1 MKKLDLY
8 IIRKFLGTFFFSLVL
23 ILCIVVVFDLSE
35 KLEKFFPLCRRHCP
49 AGWCIALICNPLV
62 KFLENEAPV
71 KAIVF
76 DYYKNFIPYFA
87 NVFSSLFTFISVI
100 FFTSKMAYDSEI
112 IAILSTGIS
121 FRRFLFPYLMS
132 ATVIAILSFLLGAFI
147 IPNANEKRIEFEKQ
161 YMGKRYANKEQ
172 NIHRQIAPGTYIYM
186 SSYSVASNVGY
197 DFSIENFRGDTLVN
211 KLTSSRITWDKEN
224 KKWVIHNWKLREIE
238 GDKETYTTGQKL
250 DTVMAFQPS
259 EFSENPKKIREQ
271 LTFPELDRYI
281 DRMKMRGSSNVI
293 EFQIEKYKMIA
304 NAFATFILTFIG
316 VSISSR
322 KIRGGMGLH
331 LGIGL
336 LISFSYI
343 LFMQFSTVFATNGNM
358 NPLLAVWLPNILFAI
373 IGVFVY
379 RTAPK

>member
-35 KLEKFFPLCRRHCP
+35 KLE
-49 AGWCIALICNPLV
+49 

-121 FRRFLFPYLMS
+121 FRRFLLPYLMS
-132 ATVIAILSFLLGAFI
+132 ATVIAVLSFLLGAFI

-186 SSYSVASNVGY
+186 SSYSVSY
-197 DFSIENFRGDTLVN
+197 THLTLP
-211 KLTSSRITWDKEN
+211 T
-224 KKWVIHNWKLREIE
+224 
-238 GDKETYTTGQKL
+238 
-250 DTVMAFQPS
+250 
-259 EFSENPKKIREQ
+259 
-271 LTFPELDRYI
+271 
-281 DRMKMRGSSNVI
+281 
-293 EFQIEKYKMIA
+293 IA
-304 NAFATFILTFIG
+304 
-316 VSISSR
+316 
-322 KIRGGMGLH
+322 
-331 LGIGL
+331 
-336 LISFSYI
+336 
-343 LFMQFSTVFATNGNM
+343 
-358 NPLLAVWLPNILFAI
+358 
-373 IGVFVY
+373 
-379 RTAPK
+379 

>member
-1 MKKLDLY
+1 
-8 IIRKFLGTFFFSLVL
+8 
-23 ILCIVVVFDLSE
+23 
-35 KLEKFFPLCRRHCP
+35 
-49 AGWCIALICNPLV
+49 
-62 KFLENEAPV
+62 
-71 KAIVF
+71 
-76 DYYKNFIPYFA
+76 
-87 NVFSSLFTFISVI
+87 
-100 FFTSKMAYDSEI
+100 
-112 IAILSTGIS
+112 
-121 FRRFLFPYLMS
+121 
-132 ATVIAILSFLLGAFI
+132 
-147 IPNANEKRIEFEKQ
+147 
-161 YMGKRYANKEQ
+161 
-172 NIHRQIAPGTYIYM
+172 
-186 SSYSVASNVGY
+186 
-197 DFSIENFRGDTLVN
+197 
-211 KLTSSRITWDKEN
+211 
-224 KKWVIHNWKLREIE
+224 
-238 GDKETYTTGQKL
+238 
-250 DTVMAFQPS
+250 MAFQPS

-293 EFQIEKYKMIA
+293 EFQFEKYKMIA

>member
-35 KLEKFFPLCRRHCP
+35 KLE
-49 AGWCIALICNPLV
+49 

-197 DFSIENFRGDTLVN
+197 DFSIENFRGDTLIN

-281 DRMKMRGSSNVI
+281 DRMKMRGLVDRVGDQGTHTEYSLEGVGTRTKVRDRTKVFEGVTLFLERVI
-293 EFQIEKYKMIA
+293 RA
-304 NAFATFILTFIG
+304 GSAFNNNLCRLDLERLLCLRCCNESTFYDDG
-316 VSISSR
+316 SADV
-322 KIRGGMGLH
+322 
-331 LGIGL
+331 
-336 LISFSYI
+336 
-343 LFMQFSTVFATNGNM
+343 
-358 NPLLAVWLPNILFAI
+358 
-373 IGVFVY
+373 
-379 RTAPK
+379 

>member
-35 KLEKFFPLCRRHCP
+35 KLE
-49 AGWCIALICNPLV
+49 

-121 FRRFLFPYLMS
+121 FRRFLFLY
-132 ATVIAILSFLLGAFI
+132 
-147 IPNANEKRIEFEKQ
+147 ANEKRIEFEKQ

-197 DFSIENFRGDTLVN
+197 DFSIENFRGDTLIN

>member
-35 KLEKFFPLCRRHCP
+35 KLEKFIGH
-49 AGWCIALICNPLV
+49 N
-62 KFLENEAPV
+62 APV
-71 KAIVF
+71 HAIIF
-76 DYYKNFIPYFA
+76 DYYRNFIPYFA

-100 FFTSKMAYDSEI
+100 YFTSKMAYDSEI

-121 FRRFLFPYLMS
+121 FRRFVVPYLIS
-132 ATVIAILSFLLGAFI
+132 AAVIAGLSFLLGAFI
-147 IPNANEKRIEFEKQ
+147 IPNANEKRIEFEKN
-161 YMGKRYANKEQ
+161 YMGKRYSNREQ
-172 NIHRQIAPGTYIYM
+172 DIHRQIAPGTYIYM
-186 SSYSVASNVGY
+186 SSYSVASNIGY
-197 DFSIENFRGDTLVN
+197 DFSIENFQGDTLVD
-211 KLTSSRITWDKEN
+211 KLTSSRIVWDKEN
-224 KKWVIHNWKLREIE
+224 KKWTIHNWRLRKID
-238 GDKETYTTGQKL
+238 GDKETFTTGQRL
-250 DTVMAFQPS
+250 DTALAFQPS
-259 EFSENPKKIREQ
+259 EFSENPKKIKEQ
-271 LTFPELDRYI
+271 LTLPELDEYI
-281 DRMKMRGSSNVI
+281 DRMKLRGSSNVI

-304 NAFATFILTFIG
+304 NAFATFILTIIG

-331 LGIGL
+331 LGLGL

-358 NPLLAVWLPNILFAI
+358 NPLLAVWLPNILFAVV
-373 IGVFVY
+373 GVFVY

>member
-1 MKKLDLY
+1 MIYILY
-8 IIRKFLGTFFFSLVL
+8 ANSRGPFFFSLVL

-35 KLEKFFPLCRRHCP
+35 KLE
-49 AGWCIALICNPLV
+49 

-197 DFSIENFRGDTLVN
+197 DFSIENFRG
-211 KLTSSRITWDKEN
+211 I
-224 KKWVIHNWKLREIE
+224 
-238 GDKETYTTGQKL
+238 
-250 DTVMAFQPS
+250 P
-259 EFSENPKKIREQ
+259 
-271 LTFPELDRYI
+271 
-281 DRMKMRGSSNVI
+281 
-293 EFQIEKYKMIA
+293 
-304 NAFATFILTFIG
+304 
-316 VSISSR
+316 
-322 KIRGGMGLH
+322 
-331 LGIGL
+331 
-336 LISFSYI
+336 
-343 LFMQFSTVFATNGNM
+343 
-358 NPLLAVWLPNILFAI
+358 
-373 IGVFVY
+373 
-379 RTAPK
+379 